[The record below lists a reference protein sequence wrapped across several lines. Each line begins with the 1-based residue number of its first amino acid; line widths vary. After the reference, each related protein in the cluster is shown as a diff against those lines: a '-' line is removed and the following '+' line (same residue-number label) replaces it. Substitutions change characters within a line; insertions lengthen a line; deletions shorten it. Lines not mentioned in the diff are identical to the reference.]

1 MGLTKKEVQDVKDC
15 FTIKTQLHP
24 TLQTIHVKREIRH
37 NLHKN
42 IVRMFSENRQV
53 YLFIFSVLIITY

>member
-15 FTIKTQLHP
+15 FTIKAQIHP
-24 TLQTIHVKREIRH
+24 TLQHMHVKREFRH
-37 NLHKN
+37 NLHRN

-53 YLFIFSVLIITY
+53 LYHFS